1 MKPGRTSASV
11 SSCAACRGKL
21 SKHTCDKEAYV
32 KAKQAHEAKMWTDAR
47 MKKAAL
53 RATQKGASV

>member
-1 MKPGRTSASV
+1 V

-32 KAKQAHEAKMWTDAR
+32 KAKVLAKQAHEAKEWTDER
-47 MKKAAL
+47 EKKAAL
-53 RATQKGASV
+53 RATQKGGSV